1 MGSEQRR
8 RARRD
13 RVLAA
18 MGVEEELAACALRAS
33 FGWSSTME
41 DVYAAVAS
49 LVKLR
54 ERMPKKSKPK
64 DQSEAA

>member
-1 MGSEQRR
+1 
-8 RARRD
+8 
-13 RVLAA
+13 
-18 MGVEEELAACALRAS
+18 VEEELAASALRAS

-41 DVYAAVAS
+41 DVYAAIAS

-54 ERMPKKSKPK
+54 ERAAKKPRDPKNPK